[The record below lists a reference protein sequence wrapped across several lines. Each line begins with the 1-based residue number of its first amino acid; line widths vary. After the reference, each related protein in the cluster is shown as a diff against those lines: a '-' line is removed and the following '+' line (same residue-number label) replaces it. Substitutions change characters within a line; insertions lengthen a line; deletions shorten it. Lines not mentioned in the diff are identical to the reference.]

1 MTIDAKVFDINFSN
15 PKVVELVIRKK
26 KGDRYYPICFVGFS
40 QTIETLKNLGVEKL
54 DKVRIG
60 YTLSSKKYK
69 NKDGIERYSTS
80 AIIDRVDLLE
90 KNASNQTELVYVD
103 LHSGEIIDDA
113 NNTNN
118 NSDYKT
124 TF

>member
-26 KGDRYYPICFVGFS
+26 KGDRFYPICFIGFS

-54 DKVRIG
+54 DKIRIG
-60 YTLSSKKYK
+60 YTLSSKKYV
-69 NKDGIERYSTS
+69 NKDGVSRYSTS

-90 KNASNQTELVYVD
+90 KNGSTQTEVVFVNAET
-103 LHSGEIIDDA
+103 GEIIE
-113 NNTNN
+113 
-118 NSDYKT
+118 SDNQ
-124 TF
+124 

>member
-26 KGDRYYPICFVGFS
+26 KGERFYPICFIGFS
-40 QTIETLKNLGVEKL
+40 QTIETLKSLGIQKL

-60 YTLSSKKYK
+60 YTLSSKKYI
-69 NKDGIERYSTS
+69 NKDGISRYSTS

-90 KNASNQTELVYVD
+90 KNGSTQTEVVFVD
-103 LHSGEIIDDA
+103 SNTGEIIED
-113 NNTNN
+113 
-118 NSDYKT
+118 KKEI
-124 TF
+124 